1 MRARHRQ
8 AGYTA
13 IEMMIGLLILPFLV
27 GAIGRAFGSSNEHI
41 QESRVVLR
49 AHEDLRR
56 NLEAIANV
64 VRDADIDTLA
74 NFTSG
79 TATQPQFQRVIGADH
94 LGRLYAGAEELRW
107 MPVAGPVNGVAQ
119 PGVVVHSRGGVDR
132 IVAVR
137 VPQGGFLVRLEGN
150 NLVILLTNYYSTSA
164 AHVTSISGQTAV
176 ALRN

>member
-1 MRARHRQ
+1 MRARNGQ

-13 IEMMIGLLILPFLV
+13 IEVMLGLLILPFLV
-27 GAIGRAFGSSNEHI
+27 GAIGKAFGSSDELI
-41 QESRVVLR
+41 QDSRVVLR

-79 TATQPQFQRVIGADH
+79 TSTQPQYQRVVGADH
-94 LGRLYAGAEELRW
+94 LGRLYGGAEELRW
-107 MPVAGPVNGVAQ
+107 MPVSGPVNGVAQ
-119 PGVVVHSRGGVDR
+119 PGVVVHTKNGVDR
-132 IVAVR
+132 IIAVR
-137 VPQGGFLVRLEGN
+137 VPQGGFRVNLEGN